1 MLSSWHL
8 RILLLICLIIP
19 LVACNSPQNNQIPN
33 ASASDISPPI
43 NSLSEKAP
51 EPDSHI
57 QTTIKS
63 SDLTKI
69 ENQES
74 AVILNPIPAQSIADV
89 IDQVEPWVVSI
100 TVESIVRGLFYDFT
114 DEGAGSGIIVR
125 PEGYILTNAHVIE
138 TADDIK
144 VHLPNGKTYNA
155 EVIGQDYV
163 TDLAVLKINAENLP
177 TANFSGSSDLRVG
190 DWVLTIGNAL
200 ALKGGPTVTL
210 GIISALGRTVVTQ
223 GGSRFYDLI
232 QTDAA
237 INQGNSGG
245 PLVNLNGDVIG
256 INTAILRQAQGIGFA
271 TTSSIAKPVV
281 DSLILNGRVI
291 RPFIG
296 LSAHNIT
303 PALSNELG
311 LSVSEGLFVTMLL
324 HNSPADRAG
333 IKTGDVII
341 RIDDHSLTDIGSW
354 FNLMW
359 AYSAGDKVTVSYI
372 RSNQTHETI
381 VELSDTPQNTFGF

>member
-1 MLSSWHL
+1 MLHPWHL
-8 RILLLICLIIP
+8 RILLLICLVIP
-19 LVACNSPQNNQIPN
+19 LIACNSLENHSISN
-33 ASASDISPPI
+33 APTSDISPPL
-43 NSLSEKAP
+43 NSLSGKD
-51 EPDSHI
+51 PDPDNQI
-57 QTTIKS
+57 RATIKS
-63 SDLTKI
+63 SDLPKI

-74 AVILNPIPAQSIADV
+74 AVILNPIPALSIADV
-89 IDQVEPWVVSI
+89 VDQVEPWVVSI

-114 DEGAGSGIIVR
+114 DVGAGSGIIVR

-138 TADDIK
+138 AADDIK
-144 VHLPNGKTYNA
+144 VHLSNGKTYNA
-155 EVIGQDYV
+155 EVTGQDYV

-177 TANFSGSSDLRVG
+177 TANFSSSPDLRVG

-210 GIISALGRTVVTQ
+210 GIISALGRTVGTQ
-223 GGSRFYDLI
+223 GGRFYDLI

-237 INQGNSGG
+237 INHGNSGG

-324 HNSPADRAG
+324 HNSPADKAG

-341 RIDDHSLTDIGSW
+341 KIDNHSLTDIGSW

-359 AYSAGDKVTVSYI
+359 VYSAGDKMTVSYI
-372 RSNQTHETI
+372 RSNQIHETI

>member
-1 MLSSWHL
+1 MA
-8 RILLLICLIIP
+8 IP
-19 LVACNSPQNNQIPN
+19 LIACNSLENHPISN
-33 ASASDISPPI
+33 APTSDTSPPL
-43 NSLSEKAP
+43 NSLSGKD
-51 EPDSHI
+51 PDPDNQI
-57 QTTIKS
+57 RATIKS
-63 SDLTKI
+63 SDLPKI
-69 ENQES
+69 ENQKG
-74 AVILNPIPAQSIADV
+74 AVILNPIPALSIADV
-89 IDQVEPWVVSI
+89 VDQVEPWVVSI

-138 TADDIK
+138 AADDIK

-155 EVIGQDYV
+155 EVTGQDYV
-163 TDLAVLKINAENLP
+163 TDLAVLKINANNLP
-177 TANFSGSSDLRVG
+177 TANFSSSSDLRVG

-210 GIISALGRTVVTQ
+210 GIISALGRTVGIQ

-311 LSVSEGLFVTMLL
+311 LNVNEGLFVTMLL
-324 HNSPADRAG
+324 HNSPADKAG

-341 RIDDHSLTDIGSW
+341 KIDDHSLTDIGSW
-354 FNLMW
+354 LNLMW
-359 AYSAGDKVTVSYI
+359 AYSAGDKMTVSYI
-372 RSNQTHETI
+372 RSNQIHETI